1 VGYLVRLTGEQN
13 DNFGMTTAYVVTFT
27 VQECSFMKS
36 RNHEEATAELFQ
48 QDASFAADYLRR
60 CLIEGTPEDVRV
72 GLRQMT
78 GLLTRV
84 RSDEFEKIHTSR
96 ITGLFDR
103 TLVRYELACDAIGA
117 LVAHYSEIIATERGR
132 VPADGAILRVAR
144 VMQAVLRAE
153 REELDPTD
161 SARIEKTIA
170 RYAPLARRLYQGK
183 EFCAE
188 PKVNAALGFATIS
201 REPDGSVM
209 NDEERAVRAL
219 LMRGDI
225 THDEAV
231 QCYLILRR
239 YP

>member
-1 VGYLVRLTGEQN
+1 
-13 DNFGMTTAYVVTFT
+13 
-27 VQECSFMKS
+27 
-36 RNHEEATAELFQ
+36 
-48 QDASFAADYLRR
+48 
-60 CLIEGTPEDVRV
+60 
-72 GLRQMT
+72 
-78 GLLTRV
+78 
-84 RSDEFEKIHTSR
+84 
-96 ITGLFDR
+96 
-103 TLVRYELACDAIGA
+103 
-117 LVAHYSEIIATERGR
+117 
-132 VPADGAILRVAR
+132 
-144 VMQAVLRAE
+144 MQAVLRTE

-170 RYAPLARRLYQGK
+170 RYAPLARRLYQRK

-201 REPDGSVM
+201 REPDGSVI
-209 NDEERAVRAL
+209 NDEGRAVRAL